1 MKGAGPERGL
11 AEGRSDLAGATGDG
25 PTLINGELRHADDT
39 GPERGLADGRSDL
52 ASETGDVR
60 GPVNGPSCRAD
71 GTDGR
76 GAAWAPVGFDRA
88 RAPSG
93 PPETVRR

>member
-1 MKGAGPERGL
+1 MVSGVDDGL
-11 AEGRSDLAGATGDG
+11 SLPAGATGDG
-25 PTLINGELRHADDT
+25 LTLISGELRHADDT

-52 ASETGDVR
+52 ASETGGVR